1 VVTQVSVG
9 GSLKAT
15 LDYLLGTVGGA
26 VYGGAIAVLVPHP
39 SEWAMLVCLAVAVA
53 PLALLA
59 AINPRLRVAPVT
71 AIIVLLVP
79 TITHATALASA
90 IDRVLEVAV
99 GGITGFLVSV
109 LLLPSRAHEQAI
121 HTAARTLDHM
131 ARALRALLADLSQ
144 GLDTEAL

>member
-1 VVTQVSVG
+1 
-9 GSLKAT
+9 
-15 LDYLLGTVGGA
+15 
-26 VYGGAIAVLVPHP
+26 
-39 SEWAMLVCLAVAVA
+39 
-53 PLALLA
+53 
-59 AINPRLRVAPVT
+59 
-71 AIIVLLVP
+71 
-79 TITHATALASA
+79 ASA

-144 GLDTEAL
+144 GLDTEALHRIQDGIGQSLVQLSGISAEAEHERAAHLAANPDTAPLMRTLLRLRHDLVIIGRAAQLPPPDALRSRLASPAQQAGAAIADYFSAV